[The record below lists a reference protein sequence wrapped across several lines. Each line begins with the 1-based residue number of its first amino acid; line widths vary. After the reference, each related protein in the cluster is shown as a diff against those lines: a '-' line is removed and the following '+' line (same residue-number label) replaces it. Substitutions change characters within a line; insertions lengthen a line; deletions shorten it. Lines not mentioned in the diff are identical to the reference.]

1 MISTNTISIQATSN
15 GFVLLPTPRGDYV
28 GLDQA
33 QVFNQVEDLCTAV
46 ACWANSRERCH
57 PGVVPFACENSMAA
71 AMSGN
76 GNFSVRQ

>member
-1 MISTNTISIQATSN
+1 MTSTNTITIQAAAN
-15 GFVLLPTPRGDYV
+15 GFMLMPAIRGDYV

-33 QVFNQVEDLCTAV
+33 QVFNRVEDLCTAV
-46 ACWANSRERCH
+46 ACWANRRDGCH
-57 PGVVPFACENSMAA
+57 SDVAPGVDKNSMVA